1 VSAFRALADGAAVT
15 RLRAPSR
22 VLVATRGVVAIVAT
36 AAAGHALACGESL
49 GNEVKRVD
57 NPRYSVV
64 YRSVPAPVAV
74 GQHFAV
80 DFAVCPKAGATA
92 PREVRVDANMPAH
105 KHGMN
110 YRTTVVRARDGTY
123 RAEGLL
129 FHMPGRWDLTFDVVA
144 GSNTERLASTLDVR

>member
-1 VSAFRALADGAAVT
+1 VHGCV
-15 RLRAPSR
+15 P
-22 VLVATRGVVAIVAT
+22 IVAT
-36 AAAGHALACGESL
+36 AVAGHALACGESL
-49 GNEVKRVD
+49 GSQVKHVD
-57 NPRYSVV
+57 NPRYSVA
-64 YRSVPAPVAV
+64 YRPVPAPVAV

-92 PREVRVDANMPAH
+92 PREVRVDASMPAH

-129 FHMPGRWDLTFDVVA
+129 FHMPGRWDLTFDVIA
-144 GSNTERLASTLDVR
+144 GSSTERLASSLDVR